1 MHLGDANFNT
11 SMRCR
16 TQNMT
21 FEITGNYALLTTT
34 RVWFADFYQI
44 KTTDDGSVEA
54 SETHLYVEF

>member
-1 MHLGDANFNT
+1 
-11 SMRCR
+11 
-16 TQNMT
+16 MT

-44 KTTDDGSVEA
+44 KTTDDGSVAA